1 MQLSLLREN
10 FALSRSDWHI
20 DMQLLL
26 PVLALLPVPVP
37 VNVLASSMLIPCR

>member
-26 PVLALLPVPVP
+26 PVLALMSQLRRT
-37 VNVLASSMLIPCR
+37 S